1 MIDVQALKTQVNL
14 LELASRATALRR
26 VASSG
31 GGEWAGPCP
40 FCGGRDRF
48 HVQPYYPGGGRWLCR
63 GCTQGA
69 WRDAIAYGQRLYPG
83 LGFQEVCQRLG
94 EGQQINAYSRSTP
107 VRPVPQHPAYHP
119 PAAAWQ
125 DAARQAV
132 QTCERLLWGG
142 EGGLALNYLRRRGL
156 RDDTIRYWRLGFS
169 PGMKLNPLVPHPS
182 AQKTS
187 DFPSPASGRGEVAG
201 LYRQGEGSGG
211 VGDLYLPRGVL
222 IPCLAL
228 GEVWYL
234 KIALLPGER
243 VKCQGCGEI
252 TPARQPCPKCGTIN
266 KYRGVKGNRT
276 GAIFGADELR
286 GAGLALFVEGE
297 FDAMLAW
304 QALNDVIAVC
314 TLGAAS
320 NRPDLATW
328 GPYLLPLE
336 RILALY
342 DADRAGQAGLQALQ
356 ELSERVEAVQLPA
369 GAKDVNDYLLQG
381 GDLWLWLKG
390 VVEELGLLG
399 E

>member
-1 MIDVQALKTQVNL
+1 MIDVQSLKTQVNL

-69 WRDAIAYGQRLYPG
+69 WQDAIAYGQRLYPG

-94 EGQQINAYSRSTP
+94 EGLPTIAYSRP
-107 VRPVPQHPAYHP
+107 VRKPQEPCIPAYHA

-132 QTCERLLWGG
+132 QTCERLLLGG
-142 EGGLALNYLRRRGL
+142 EGGLAMDYLRRRGL
-156 RDDTIRYWRLGFS
+156 KDDTIRYWRLGYS
-169 PGMKLNPLVPHPS
+169 PGFS
-182 AQKTS
+182 IS
-187 DFPSPASGRGEVAG
+187 PSP
-201 LYRQGEGSGG
+201 QGERGLGG

-243 VKCQGCGEI
+243 VKCQGCGEF
-252 TPARQPCPKCGTIN
+252 TPARQPCPKCNTVN

-286 GAGLALFVEGE
+286 GAQLALFVEGE

-328 GPYLLPLE
+328 GPSLLPLE
-336 RILALY
+336 RILAAY

-356 ELSERVEAVQLPA
+356 ELSERVEPVQLPA